1 MTNELTT
8 TGNTTETAGQI
19 RAFIDTSTKA
29 GQMALF
35 TAIDSAE
42 PLAEHLDETMNVK
55 SIVSQRVQVTNED
68 TGEIRQATRTVFV
81 LDDNRAVSTM
91 SDSIAASVNTLMSIF
106 GTPDTWDAPI
116 GIVISEKRSRKGRR
130 FYSLTPVM

>member
-8 TGNTTETAGQI
+8 TENTTETTGQI

-35 TAIDSAE
+35 TAIDNAE

-68 TGEIRQATRTVFV
+68 TGEVRPATRTIFV
-81 LDDNRAVSTM
+81 LDDNTAVSTM
-91 SDSIAASVNTLMSIF
+91 SDSIASSVNTLMSIF
-106 GTPDTWDAPI
+106 GTPDKWEAPI

-130 FYSLTPVM
+130 FYSLTPIA